1 MAMASANDFGRL
13 LEPSDALEPILSR
26 SVRSALTE
34 WLTEIWM
41 DEKLREVGLTARR
54 KAIFHGGAGTGKT
67 TLAHH
72 LAARLGLV
80 MLDCRADKIVGKYVG
95 ESASRIGQ
103 LFDVLEARSE
113 PLFLFIDEFE
123 SLGEARMDSGHNPTA
138 AHDYNH
144 TLNTLL
150 ARMERYDGFLVAATN
165 HPKKIDPAIW
175 RRFDIHIELALP
187 GPAEVVRI
195 VRRYLDPFILPNAA
209 LERLAASLET
219 ATPAL
224 IRQLCESIKR
234 QIVVGPAAEWPME
247 REAVFERI
255 LASVQPHSD
264 AGKPRLWSL
273 GIADPGLR
281 AMPWPLLRDAGDYP
295 TETPQP
301 DSANAFLRRVK

>member
-234 QIVVGPAAEWPME
+234 QIVVGPVGGMADGARSGIRAVYLHQFSRTAMQANRDCGRSVLLIRDCAQCRGRCSAT
-247 REAVFERI
+247 RETIQQKLHNPTARTPFC
-255 LASVQPHSD
+255 
-264 AGKPRLWSL
+264 AG
-273 GIADPGLR
+273 
-281 AMPWPLLRDAGDYP
+281 
-295 TETPQP
+295 
-301 DSANAFLRRVK
+301 